1 MKGTTYA
8 VIAEVVARFWAW
20 RTLRTLRNQ
29 RRGKLIPARCAVPR
43 WSAVTP
49 RREHWYCPSCRSSIL
64 DKLIDLDSEAE
75 EEASHPDECDQ

>member
-1 MKGTTYA
+1 MKGTIYA

-49 RREHWYCPSCRSSIL
+49 PSRALVLPQLPVINTRQA
-64 DKLIDLDSEAE
+64 D
-75 EEASHPDECDQ
+75 

>member
-1 MKGTTYA
+1 MKGTIYA

-49 RREHWYCPSCRSSIL
+49 PV
-64 DKLIDLDSEAE
+64 
-75 EEASHPDECDQ
+75 ASTGTAPVAGHQYSTS